1 MSDFPLK
8 VLSIVGTRPDTIK
21 LAPLITELSNRVE
34 IDSYLCGSGQHREML
49 DQALKI
55 FNLIP
60 DIDLNVMS
68 ANQTL
73 DSLSSKLLIAFGKL
87 FSESHFDVV
96 IVHGDTT
103 TAFCGAL
110 SAFYHQIPVIHI
122 EAGLRTNS
130 ISEPFPEEFNRQ
142 AIARIAALNFA
153 PTETAASNLIREGV
167 PQERI
172 IVSGNT
178 VIDSLRIVQ
187 TRILEDSVIG
197 EEIASTLSEYLDFNY
212 ISSDFVLVTMHRREN
227 IGDGIIEVC
236 EVISKLS
243 VEFREI
249 KFILPVHLN
258 PAVGNDVK
266 RVLSNHKNIYLL
278 PPLAYLE
285 FVALLSNAML
295 IITDSGGIQEEAVSL
310 GKRAL
315 VTRNMTERGEG
326 VDTGLL
332 EIVATDGKKIFQA
345 AKKII
350 NEHEPD
356 RILSNNPYGS
366 GNISKK
372 IADEIIKH
380 FRS

>member
-60 DIDLNVMS
+60 DVDFNVMS
-68 ANQTL
+68 VNQTL

-122 EAGLRTNS
+122 EAGLRTHS

-142 AIARIAALNFA
+142 AIARIAVLNFA
-153 PTETAASNLIREGV
+153 PTETAASNLLREGV
-167 PQERI
+167 PKERI
-172 IVSGNT
+172 IISGNT
-178 VIDSLRIVQ
+178 VIDSLRIVKAQ
-187 TRILEDSVIG
+187 ITEDSAIG
-197 EEIASTLSEYLDFNY
+197 EEIASTLSKYLDFNY
-212 ISSDFVLVTMHRREN
+212 ISSDFVLITMHRREN

-236 EVISKLS
+236 EAISKLS
-243 VEFREI
+243 TEFQNI

-266 RVLSNHKNIYLL
+266 RVLANHGNVYLL
-278 PPLAYLE
+278 PPLPYLE

-332 EIVATDGKKIFQA
+332 EIVATDGEKIFQA

-356 RILSNNPYGS
+356 RILQFNPYGS

-372 IADEIIKH
+372 IADEIIAH
-380 FRS
+380 FKL

>member
-1 MSDFPLK
+1 MKEILFK

-21 LAPLITELSNRVE
+21 LAPLINELNNRIE
-34 IDSYLCGSGQHREML
+34 IESYLCGSGQHREML
-49 DQALKI
+49 DQALRI
-55 FNLIP
+55 FNLTP

-73 DSLSSKLLIAFGKL
+73 DSLSSKLLEAFGKM
-87 FSESHFDVV
+87 FSELQFDAV

-122 EAGLRTNS
+122 EAGLRTHS

-142 AIARIAALNFA
+142 AIATIAVLNFA
-153 PTETAASNLIREGV
+153 PTETAASNLLREGV
-167 PQERI
+167 PKEKI
-172 IVSGNT
+172 IISGNT
-178 VIDSLRIVQ
+178 VIDSLRIVKA
-187 TRILEDSVIG
+187 RITEDSAIG
-197 EEIASTLSEYLDFNY
+197 EEIASTLSKYLDFNY

-236 EVISKLS
+236 EAISKLS
-243 VEFREI
+243 TKFRNI
-249 KFILPVHLN
+249 KFVLPVHLN

-266 RVLSNHKNIYLL
+266 RVLANHGNVYLL
-278 PPLAYLE
+278 PPLPYLE

-332 EIVATDGKKIFQA
+332 EIVATDGEKIFQA
-345 AKKII
+345 ARKII
-350 NEHEPD
+350 KENKQD

-372 IADEIIKH
+372 IADEIIAH
-380 FRS
+380 FKL